1 MSDHS
6 NSAGVSGASRAAGH
20 ELSDADAK
28 PLVRVGIA
36 LAIIMLVGFVGML
49 LMFRTLVFAQPLY
62 DTVQQAHPL
71 SSSRALATGPR
82 LQPDPPRQK
91 AELRLYEDNLLTTYD
106 WIDQEGKVARIPI
119 TRAIEILA
127 ASGLPK
133 PTDVVAG
140 DSRGTGR

>member
-1 MSDHS
+1 MSDHG
-6 NSAGVSGASRAAGH
+6 NPAEVSGASRAAGH
-20 ELSDADAK
+20 EVSDADAK

-36 LAIIMLVGFVGML
+36 LAVIMLVGFLGML
-49 LMFRTLVFAQPLY
+49 LMFRTLMFAQPLY
-62 DTVQQAHPL
+62 DTTQAPHPL
-71 SSSRALATGPR
+71 SASRTATTGPR

-91 AELRLYEDNLLTTYD
+91 AELRLYEDNLLMTYD

-133 PTDVVAG
+133 PTDAVVGG
-140 DSRGTGR
+140 DR